1 MRELEYTVLELE
13 KESKKTCDFCS
24 KFENK
29 NNKSVHQI
37 RSRSKVTGEWIS
49 DDMVC
54 ERCEEKYWDDELS
67 KCNRCGRLQTKLD
80 FDIVTGK
87 NVCYCIRNNEDLEEK
102 ELPLLPHEEI
112 SQSTFY
118 ERQINSLQEQ
128 LNETEEALEIE
139 REEVVKFQEKS
150 EEWGKRQ
157 KQELL
162 DRIKELETELER
174 LKKLTP
180 KELVD
185 KLSAKEK
192 EINDLK
198 VQLTQLQQQNGQIA
212 QIEVKETKRWSWLK
226 IKK

>member
-80 FDIVTGK
+80 FDIVNGK

-139 REEVVKFQEKS
+139 REEAVKFQEKS
-150 EEWGKRQ
+150 EEWSKRQ

-162 DRIKELETELER
+162 DWIKQLEEENGNHKEEIKR
-174 LKKLTP
+174 LKTQL
-180 KELVD
+180 E
-185 KLSAKEK
+185 
-192 EINDLK
+192 
-198 VQLTQLQQQNGQIA
+198 QLTSQQVA

-226 IKK
+226 IKGN

>member
-80 FDIVTGK
+80 CDIVNGK

-139 REEVVKFQEKS
+139 REEAVKFQEKS
-150 EEWGKRQ
+150 EEWSKRQ

-162 DRIKELETELER
+162 DRIKQLEEENDNHKEEIKR
-174 LKKLTP
+174 LKTQL
-180 KELVD
+180 E
-185 KLSAKEK
+185 
-192 EINDLK
+192 
-198 VQLTQLQQQNGQIA
+198 QLTSQQVA
-212 QIEVKETKRWSWLK
+212 QIEVKETKKWPWLK
-226 IKK
+226 IKN

>member
-80 FDIVTGK
+80 FDIVNGK

-118 ERQINSLQEQ
+118 ERQINSLQGQ

-139 REEVVKFQEKS
+139 REEAVKFQEKS
-150 EEWGKRQ
+150 EEWSKRQ

-162 DRIKELETELER
+162 DRIKQLEEENGNHKEEIKR
-174 LKKLTP
+174 LKTQL
-180 KELVD
+180 E
-185 KLSAKEK
+185 
-192 EINDLK
+192 
-198 VQLTQLQQQNGQIA
+198 QLTSQQVA

-226 IKK
+226 VKK

>member
-37 RSRSKVTGEWIS
+37 RSRSKVTREWIS

-80 FDIVTGK
+80 FDIVNGK

-139 REEVVKFQEKS
+139 REEAVKFQEKS
-150 EEWGKRQ
+150 EEWSKRQ

-162 DRIKELETELER
+162 DWIKQLEEENDNHKEEIKR
-174 LKKLTP
+174 LKTQL
-180 KELVD
+180 E
-185 KLSAKEK
+185 
-192 EINDLK
+192 
-198 VQLTQLQQQNGQIA
+198 QLTSQQVA

-226 IKK
+226 IKGN

>member
-128 LNETEEALEIE
+128 LNKTEEALEIE
-139 REEVVKFQEKS
+139 REEVIKFQEKS

-180 KELVD
+180 KELID

-198 VQLTQLQQQNGQIA
+198 VQLTQLQQQNA

-226 IKK
+226 IRK

>member
-139 REEVVKFQEKS
+139 REEAVKFQEKS
-150 EEWGKRQ
+150 EEWSKRQ

-162 DRIKELETELER
+162 DWIKQLEEENGNHKEEIKR
-174 LKKLTP
+174 LKTQL
-180 KELVD
+180 E
-185 KLSAKEK
+185 
-192 EINDLK
+192 
-198 VQLTQLQQQNGQIA
+198 QLTSQQVA
-212 QIEVKETKRWSWLK
+212 QIEVKETKKWPWLK
-226 IKK
+226 IKGN

>member
-80 FDIVTGK
+80 FDIVNGK

-139 REEVVKFQEKS
+139 REEAVKFQEKS
-150 EEWGKRQ
+150 EEWSKRQ

-162 DRIKELETELER
+162 DRIKQLEEENGNHKEEIKR
-174 LKKLTP
+174 LKTQL
-180 KELVD
+180 E
-185 KLSAKEK
+185 
-192 EINDLK
+192 
-198 VQLTQLQQQNGQIA
+198 QLTSQQVA
-212 QIEVKETKRWSWLK
+212 QIEVKETKKWPWLK
-226 IKK
+226 IKN

>member
-87 NVCYCIRNNEDLEEK
+87 NACYCIRNNEDLEEK

-139 REEVVKFQEKS
+139 REEAVKFQEKS
-150 EEWGKRQ
+150 EEWSKRQ

-162 DRIKELETELER
+162 DRIKQLEEENDNHKEEIKR
-174 LKKLTP
+174 LKTQL
-180 KELVD
+180 E
-185 KLSAKEK
+185 
-192 EINDLK
+192 
-198 VQLTQLQQQNGQIA
+198 QLTSQQVA

-226 IKK
+226 IKGN

>member
-80 FDIVTGK
+80 FDIVNGK

-139 REEVVKFQEKS
+139 REEAVKFQEKS
-150 EEWGKRQ
+150 EEWSKRQ

-162 DRIKELETELER
+162 DRIKQLEEENDNHKEEIKR
-174 LKKLTP
+174 LKTQL
-180 KELVD
+180 E
-185 KLSAKEK
+185 
-192 EINDLK
+192 
-198 VQLTQLQQQNGQIA
+198 QLTSQQVA
-212 QIEVKETKRWSWLK
+212 QIEVKETKKWPWLK
-226 IKK
+226 IKN

>member
-80 FDIVTGK
+80 FDIVNGK

-128 LNETEEALEIE
+128 LNETEDALEIE
-139 REEVVKFQEKS
+139 REEAVKFQEKS
-150 EEWGKRQ
+150 EEWSKRQ

-162 DRIKELETELER
+162 DRIKQLEEENDNHKEEIKR
-174 LKKLTP
+174 LKTQL
-180 KELVD
+180 E
-185 KLSAKEK
+185 
-192 EINDLK
+192 
-198 VQLTQLQQQNGQIA
+198 QLTSQQVA
-212 QIEVKETKRWSWLK
+212 QIEVKETKKWPWLK
-226 IKK
+226 IKGN

>member
-49 DDMVC
+49 DDMFC

-139 REEVVKFQEKS
+139 REEAVKFQEKS
-150 EEWGKRQ
+150 EEWSKRQ

-162 DRIKELETELER
+162 DRIKQLEEENGNHKGEIKR
-174 LKKLTP
+174 LKTQL
-180 KELVD
+180 E
-185 KLSAKEK
+185 
-192 EINDLK
+192 
-198 VQLTQLQQQNGQIA
+198 QLTSQQVA

-226 IKK
+226 IKSN